1 MAKFKYQFNPHTLK
15 FDVIRIPLYK
25 RFAKILIHLGF
36 YAGVFLGLG
45 YAFSVIYDTPVEQS
59 LKRAN
64 AEYVLKYELAQKQI
78 FELSNA
84 LAALEAKDNNIY
96 RAIFEADPIPESVR
110 RGGYG
115 GADKYANLRSAT
127 NSLTLIKTLRALD
140 DITWRAYIQSRSFD
154 EVTEMAKNKEKM
166 ILSVPAIQ
174 PINTKDL
181 FRVSSFYGMRRD
193 PINGRLTMHAGID
206 FVGQVGT
213 PIYATGDGI
222 VVEAGYSFNGYGNE
236 IIVDHGF
243 GYRTRYAHLHK
254 VNVKVGQRVK
264 RAEKIGTLGSS
275 GKSTG
280 PHLHYEVI
288 VRGKPVN
295 PINYFNDMTEEDY
308 QNMLKN
314 YSSQFLD

>member
-25 RFAKILIHLGF
+25 QFAKILIHLGF

-64 AEYVLKYELAQKQI
+64 AEYLLKYELAQKQI

-84 LAALEAKDNNIY
+84 LAVLEAKDNNIY
-96 RAIFEADPIPESVR
+96 RAIFEADTIPSTIR

-115 GADKYANLRSAT
+115 GVDKYANLRSAT

-140 DITWRAYIQSRSFD
+140 ELTWRAYVQSRSFD
-154 EVTEMAKNKEKM
+154 DVAEMAKNKEKM
-166 ILSVPAIQ
+166 ILCVPAIQ

-181 FRVSSFYGMRRD
+181 IRVSSLYGFRRD
-193 PINGRLTMHAGID
+193 PINGAITMHAGID
-206 FVGQVGT
+206 FVGAVGT
-213 PIYATGDGI
+213 PIYSTGDGI
-222 VVEAGYSFNGYGNE
+222 VVDAGYSFNGYGNE
-236 IIVDHGF
+236 VVVDHGF
-243 GYRTRYAHLHK
+243 GYKTRYAHLNK
-254 VNVKVGQRVK
+254 VLVKVGQRVK
-264 RAEKIGTLGSS
+264 RAEKIGLLGSS

-288 VRGKPVN
+288 HRGKPVN
-295 PINYFNDMTEEDY
+295 PINYFNDMTEDDY
-308 QNMLKN
+308 QNMLKK

>member
-15 FDVIRIPLYK
+15 FDVIRIPFYK

-45 YAFSVIYDTPVEQS
+45 YAFSIIYDTPVEQS

-84 LAALEAKDNNIY
+84 LAVLEAKDNNIY
-96 RAIFEADPIPESVR
+96 RAIFEADTIPYTIR

-115 GADKYANLRSAT
+115 GVDKYANLHSVT

-140 DITWRAYIQSRSFD
+140 ELTWRAYVQSRSFD
-154 EVTEMAKNKEKM
+154 DVTEMAKNKERM
-166 ILSVPAIQ
+166 ILCIPAIQ

-181 FRVSSFYGMRRD
+181 IRVSSLYGFRRD
-193 PINGRLTMHAGID
+193 PINGEITMHAGID
-206 FVGQVGT
+206 FVGPVNT
-213 PIYATGDGI
+213 PIYSTGDGI
-222 VVEAGYSFNGYGNE
+222 VVEAGYSFSGYGNE
-236 IIVDHGF
+236 VVVDHGF
-243 GYRTRYAHLHK
+243 GYKTRYAHLNK
-254 VNVKVGQRVK
+254 VLVNVGQQVK
-264 RAEKIGTLGSS
+264 RAESIGLLGNS

-280 PHLHYEVI
+280 PHLHYEVML
-288 VRGKPVN
+288 RGKPVN
-295 PINYFNDMTEEDY
+295 PINYFNDMTEDDY
-308 QNMLKN
+308 QNMLKK